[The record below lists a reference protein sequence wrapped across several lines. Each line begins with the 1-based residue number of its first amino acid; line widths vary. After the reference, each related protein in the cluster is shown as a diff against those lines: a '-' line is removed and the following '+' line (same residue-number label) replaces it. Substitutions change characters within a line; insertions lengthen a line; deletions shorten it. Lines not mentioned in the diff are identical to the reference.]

1 MKHTDANS
9 AIDALFKGSGCDS
22 VYLDVGTNI
31 GVQLRKLYEPH
42 KYPGAPVLRI
52 FDEVFGGCVAEAG
65 PEFLLPPDFIHNY
78 NTVQWPAR
86 PSTLRNWYKLGAG
99 RAAEDARRISV

>member
-52 FDEVFGGCVAEAG
+52 FDEVFGDANRCSVCSV
-65 PEFLLPPDFIHNY
+65 L
-78 NTVQWPAR
+78 W
-86 PSTLRNWYKLGAG
+86 RNL
-99 RAAEDARRISV
+99 D